1 VADLYQL
8 LDVDQGATPED
19 IKRAYRRLARE
30 HHPDAN
36 PGDPDAEARFKDVA
50 RAYEV
55 LSDPE
60 RRRRYDRFG
69 DDGGAGRGA
78 GEGGDPFAGAGIGD
92 LFDAFFGGG
101 SPFGGGGGGGRG
113 DRRAGPPRGADVEVV
128 IDLDLEDVVFGT
140 EHEVVVK
147 LPVPCDDCEATGA
160 APGST
165 VEVCGECGGAGQ
177 VRRVRQSM
185 LGQMV
190 TAAPCPRCGGMGQV
204 VPSPCP
210 RCRGEGRVTE
220 ERTYTVEVP
229 AGVDTGSTLRLTG
242 RGAVGP
248 RGGPTG
254 DLYAH
259 VRVRSHGRFGR
270 DGDHLVARLSIS
282 PSQAALGV
290 HITYETLEGPEDLVV
305 PPGTQSGR
313 VFRLKGRGVPRLQS
327 RGRGDL
333 LVEAVVETPTEL
345 TSEEEELWRQL
356 ASLRGDEVAPASG
369 GLLGRIRSAFS

>member
-1 VADLYQL
+1 MSDYYQL
-8 LDVDQGATPED
+8 LEVDRGAGAEE

-36 PGDPDAEARFKDVA
+36 PGDSGSEARFRDVA

-60 RRRRYDRFG
+60 RRRRYDLFG
-69 DDGGAGRGA
+69 DDGGNGA
-78 GEGGDPFAGAGIGD
+78 SGGAAGDPFGTGAGLGD

-101 SPFGGGGGGGRG
+101 SPFGGGGGRG
-113 DRRAGPPRGADVEVV
+113 ERRAGPPRGADVEVV

-140 EHEVVVK
+140 ETEVTVR

-160 APGST
+160 APGTS
-165 VEVCGECGGAGQ
+165 VQVCNECGGAGQ
-177 VRRVRQSM
+177 VRRVRQSI

-190 TAAPCPRCGGMGQV
+190 TAAPCPRCGGTGQV
-204 VPSPCP
+204 VPEPCP
-210 RCRGEGRVTE
+210 RCRGEGRVTD

-242 RGAVGP
+242 RGSVGP
-248 RGGPTG
+248 RGGPAG

-259 VRVRSHGRFGR
+259 IRVRSHGRFGR
-270 DGDHLVARLSIS
+270 DGDHLVARLALS
-282 PSQAALGV
+282 PAQAALGV
-290 HITYETLEGPEDLVV
+290 HVRYETLEGPEDLVV
-305 PPGTQSGR
+305 PGGTQSGR
-313 VFRLKGRGVPRLQS
+313 VFRLKGRGVPRLQG

-333 LVEAVVETPTEL
+333 LVEAVVETPSEL
-345 TSEEEELWRQL
+345 SAEEEELWRRL
-356 ASLRGDEVAPASG
+356 AELRGDEVEPASS

>member
-1 VADLYQL
+1 VADLYEVL
-8 LDVDQGATPED
+8 EVEQGASAED

-36 PGDPDAEARFKDVA
+36 PDDPGAEGRFKDVA

-60 RRRRYDRFG
+60 RRRRYDLFG
-69 DDGGAGRGA
+69 DDGGAGRG
-78 GEGGDPFAGAGIGD
+78 GQPGGDPFAGAGLGD

-101 SPFGGGGGGGRG
+101 SPFGGGGRS
-113 DRRAGPPRGADVEVV
+113 DRRSGPPRGADVEVV
-128 IDLDLEDVVFGT
+128 LDLDLEDVVFGV
-140 EHEVVVK
+140 EHEVTVK
-147 LPVPCDDCEATGA
+147 LPVPCDECEATGA
-160 APGST
+160 ALGTSVDT
-165 VEVCGECGGAGQ
+165 CGECGGAGQ

-190 TAAPCPRCGGMGQV
+190 TAAVCPRCGGMGQV

-270 DGDHLVARLSIS
+270 DGDHLVARLAIT
-282 PSQAALGV
+282 PTQAALGV
-290 HITYETLEGPEDLVV
+290 HITYDTLEGPEDLVV
-305 PPGTQSGR
+305 PSGTQSGR
-313 VFRLKGRGVPRLQS
+313 VFRLKGRGVPRLKG

-345 TSEEEELWRQL
+345 SSEEEDLWRRL
-356 ASLRGDEVAPASG
+356 AELRGDEVAPAAG

>member
-1 VADLYQL
+1 MADLYQVL
-8 LDVDQGATPED
+8 EVSQGASAEE
-19 IKRAYRRLARE
+19 IKRSFRRLARE

-36 PGDPDAEARFKDVA
+36 PDDPGAEERFREVA

-60 RRRRYDRFG
+60 RRRRYDLFG
-69 DDGGAGRGA
+69 DDGGNGA
-78 GEGGDPFAGAGIGD
+78 TSSGGDPFGAGLGD
-92 LFDAFFGGG
+92 LFDAFFGG
-101 SPFGGGGGGGRG
+101 SPFAGGGGRG

-140 EHEVVVK
+140 ETEVTVR

-160 APGST
+160 APGTT
-165 VEVCGECGGAGQ
+165 VETCGECGGAGQ
-177 VRRVRQSM
+177 VRRVRQSI

-190 TAAPCPRCGGMGQV
+190 TAAPCPRCGGAGQV
-204 VPSPCP
+204 VAEPCP
-210 RCRGEGRVTE
+210 SCRGEGRVTE

-242 RGAVGP
+242 RGSVGP
-248 RGGPTG
+248 RGGPAG

-270 DGDHLVARLSIS
+270 DGDHLVARLALS
-282 PSQAALGV
+282 PAQAALGV
-290 HITYETLEGPEDLVV
+290 HVRYETLEGPEDLVV
-305 PPGTQSGR
+305 PAGTQSGR
-313 VFRLKGRGVPRLQS
+313 VFRLKGRGVPRLQG

-333 LVEAVVETPTEL
+333 LVEAVVETPVEL
-345 TSEEEELWRQL
+345 SEEEEEVWRRL
-356 ASLRGDEVAPASG
+356 AELRGDEVAPASS